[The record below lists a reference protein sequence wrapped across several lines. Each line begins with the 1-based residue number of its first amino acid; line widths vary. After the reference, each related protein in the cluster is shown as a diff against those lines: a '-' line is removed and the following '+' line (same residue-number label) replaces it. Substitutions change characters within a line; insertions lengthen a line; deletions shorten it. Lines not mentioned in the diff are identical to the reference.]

1 MGLDTKD
8 KLCYYIYMSKRGF
21 AIHVATTTRK
31 VKGKTYQTFLLRHNY
46 REGGKVKHET
56 VGNISHL
63 PPHIIELIRRSLRG
77 ETMSPPDKLFEI
89 KRSLPHGHVAAVLGT
104 MRRTGFEE
112 MLASRPS
119 EERTLVTAMIVERII
134 DPESKLATARRFAR
148 ETAASSLGEQLG
160 IEDANEDDLY
170 SAMDWL
176 YEHKSGIETKLAR
189 KHLEDGALVLYDGSS
204 SHYTGSSCPMAK
216 FGKNAGK
223 TGFPQINYGLICN
236 KDGCPVGVEVVDGNI
251 GDAKALSGQLDKL
264 RNRFKLKHI
273 IIVGDRGSI
282 TDARINEEIK
292 PTQGVDWI
300 TALRAPAIRELA
312 TQGLIQPSLFDEQ
325 DMAEIKSPD
334 FPGERL
340 IVCRNPFLA
349 EERTRKREEL
359 LKATE
364 KDLEKVAA
372 ATRRAR
378 KRLKG
383 KAEIGVAVGKV
394 INHYRM
400 AKHFKLTIG
409 EDSFSYQRKEEEIAA
424 EAALDGIYIIRTS
437 IDKSVLGSEDVVGR
451 YKDLALV
458 ERAFRCLKTVDLHV
472 RPIYHWRKERVVAH
486 IFLCMLAYYIEWHMR
501 QALAPLLFDDEDKEY
516 AQTLRTSVVAPAVRS
531 PMAKEKDNSR
541 RTPQGYP
548 VHSFHTLLQDLAT
561 IAKNRVNTCGQGK
574 ADFFML
580 TKPTPLQKRV
590 FELLKIPLSL

>member
-1 MGLDTKD
+1 M
-8 KLCYYIYMSKRGF
+8 
-21 AIHVATTTRK
+21 ATTTRK
-31 VKGKTYQTFLLRHNY
+31 VKGKIYQTFLLRRNY
-46 REGGKVKHET
+46 RDGGKVKHET

-63 PPHIIELIRRSLRG
+63 PRHIIELIRRSLRG
-77 ETMSPPDKLFEI
+77 EIMSPADELFEI
-89 KRSLPHGHVAAVLGT
+89 RRSLPHGHVAAVLGT
-104 MRRTGFEE
+104 IRRTALEE
-112 MLASRPS
+112 TLASRPS
-119 EERTLVTAMIVERII
+119 DNRTLVTAMIAERII
-134 DPESKLATARRFAR
+134 DPESKLATARRFAK
-148 ETAASSLGEQLG
+148 ETAASSLGELLG
-160 IEDANEDDLY
+160 IEDADKNDLY

-176 YEHKSGIETKLAR
+176 YEHKAGIETKLAR
-189 KHLEDGALVLYDGSS
+189 KHLEERALVLYDGSS
-204 SHYTGSSCPMAK
+204 SHYTGSSCPLAK
-216 FGKNAGK
+216 FGKDAGK

-236 KDGCPVGVEVVDGNI
+236 KDGCPVAVEVVDGNI
-251 GDAKALSGQLDKL
+251 GDAKALGRQLDKL
-264 RNRFKLKHI
+264 RNRFNLRRVI
-273 IIVGDRGSI
+273 MVGDRGSI

-292 PTQGVDWI
+292 PAQGVDWI
-300 TALRAPAIRELA
+300 TALRAPAIKELA
-312 TQGLIQPSLFDEQ
+312 AQELIQPSLFDER

-349 EERTRKREEL
+349 QERTRKRQEL

-383 KAEIGVAVGKV
+383 KAGIGVAVGKI
-394 INHYRM
+394 INHYKM
-400 AKHFKLTIG
+400 AKHFKLTIA
-409 EDSFSYQRKEEEIAA
+409 EDSFSYERKEPEIAA
-424 EAALDGIYIIRTS
+424 EAALDGIYVIRTS
-437 IDKSVLGSEDVVGR
+437 VEASVFSSEDVVGR

-458 ERAFRCLKTVDLHV
+458 ERAFRCLKTVDLHI

-486 IFLCMLAYYIEWHMR
+486 IFLCMLAYYVEWHMR

-516 AQTLRTSVVAPAVRS
+516 AQKLRTSVVAPAVRS
-531 PMAKEKDNSR
+531 PMAEEKDNSR

-548 VHSFHTLLQDLAT
+548 VHSFQTLLQDLAT
-561 IAKNRVNTCGQGK
+561 IAKNRVNPCGQGK

-590 FELLKIPLSL
+590 FELLKTPLSL

>member
-1 MGLDTKD
+1 M
-8 KLCYYIYMSKRGF
+8 
-21 AIHVATTTRK
+21 ATTTRK
-31 VKGKTYQTFLLRHNY
+31 VKGKIYQTFLLRRNY
-46 REGGKVKHET
+46 RDGGKVKHET

-77 ETMSPPDKLFEI
+77 ETLSPVDKLFEI
-89 KRSLPHGHVAAVLGT
+89 RRSLPHGHVAAVLGT
-104 MRRTGFEE
+104 IHTTALEE

-119 EERTLVTAMIVERII
+119 AERTLVTAMIAERII
-134 DPESKLATARRFAR
+134 DPESKLATARRFAK
-148 ETAASSLGEQLG
+148 ETAASSLGELLG
-160 IEDANEDDLY
+160 IEDADEDDLY
-170 SAMDWL
+170 AAMDWL
-176 YEHKSGIETKLAR
+176 YERKDGIETKLAR
-189 KHLEDGALVLYDGSS
+189 KHLDEGALVLYDGSS
-204 SHYTGSSCPMAK
+204 SHYTGSSCPLAK
-216 FGKNAGK
+216 FGKDAGK
-223 TGFPQINYGLICN
+223 TGFPQINYGLLCN
-236 KDGCPVGVEVVDGNI
+236 KDGCPVAVEVVDGNV
-251 GDAKALSGQLDKL
+251 GDAKALGRQLDKL
-264 RNRFKLKHI
+264 RNRFNLRRI

-292 PTQGVDWI
+292 PAQGVDWI
-300 TALRAPAIRELA
+300 TALRAPAIKELA
-312 TQGLIQPSLFDEQ
+312 AQGLIQPSLFDEQ

-349 EERTRKREEL
+349 EERTRKRQEL

-364 KDLEKVAA
+364 RDLEKVAT

-394 INHYRM
+394 INHYKM
-400 AKHFKLTIG
+400 AKHFKLTIA
-409 EDSFSYQRKEEEIAA
+409 EDSFSYERKEPEIAA
-424 EAALDGIYIIRTS
+424 EAALDGIYVIRTS
-437 IDKSVLGSEDVVGR
+437 VEASVLGSEDVVGR

-486 IFLCMLAYYIEWHMR
+486 IFLCMLAYYVEWHMR
-501 QALAPLLFDDEDKEY
+501 KALAPLLFDDEDKEY
-516 AQTLRTSVVAPAVRS
+516 ARKLRTSVVAPAVRS
-531 PMAKEKDNSR
+531 PMAEEKDGSR

-548 VHSFHTLLQDLAT
+548 VHSFQTLLQDLAT
-561 IAKNRVNTCGQGK
+561 IAKNRVNPCGQGK
-574 ADFFML
+574 AEFFML

-590 FELLKIPLSL
+590 FELLKTPLSL